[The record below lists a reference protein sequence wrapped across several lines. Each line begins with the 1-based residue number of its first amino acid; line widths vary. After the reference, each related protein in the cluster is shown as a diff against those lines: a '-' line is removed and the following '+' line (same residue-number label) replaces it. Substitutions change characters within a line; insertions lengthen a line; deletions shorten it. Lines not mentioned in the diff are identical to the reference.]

1 MRERPPVL
9 VTRAEPGAARTCET
23 LARLGY
29 RAVNAAT
36 ARIEPMD
43 ARPDWSAASA
53 IIVTSPN
60 GAARLAAL
68 GAPPHLPVYAVGEA
82 SARAARE
89 AGHGTVITG
98 TGDAAGLLDVI
109 LAASPDAPARQGRII
124 HLRGA
129 DQAFDLAG
137 ALHALGRPT
146 DSHVVY
152 RARAVDGLSQEA
164 SAALGPDA
172 IVLIHSPLGAERL
185 LEQTERAGRLSALA
199 AARVIAISDA
209 AAAPLRR
216 AGAGR
221 ITLAARPDE
230 ASLLDALA
238 AICPPHA

>member
-1 MRERPPVL
+1 METRPPVL

-36 ARIEPMD
+36 ARIEPVD
-43 ARPDWSAASA
+43 ARPDWGAASA

-60 GAARLAAL
+60 GAARLTAL
-68 GAPPHLPVYAVGEA
+68 AAPPRLPVYAVGEA

-89 AGHGTVITG
+89 AGHGMVITG

-109 LAASPDAPARQGRII
+109 LSGPARQGRLI

-129 DQAFDLAG
+129 DQAFDLSG
-137 ALHALGRPT
+137 ALNALGRQT

-152 RARAVDGLSQEA
+152 RARDVETLSAEA
-164 SAALGPDA
+164 SAALGANA
-172 IVLIHSPLGAERL
+172 IILIHSPLGAERL
-185 LEQTERAGRLSALA
+185 LEQADRAGRQSALA
-199 AARVIAISDA
+199 SARVIAISGA

-221 ITLAARPDE
+221 ITQAARPDE

-238 AICPPHA
+238 AICPPGA